1 MNTGNYREEQ
11 YLDTIQQL
19 QMAIKSISSYPEG
32 HPTSSQII
40 GNLYET
46 LTKLFNIKS
55 SLTVSNSNKTLLL
68 DDIPI
73 SDKKISSTELAMSLE
88 KRGIESITFCR
99 GLSMKDFK
107 IFLRGMSYSPH
118 MLKQQG
124 DLTTMLQQKGVSSI
138 KINKIKY
145 GKISEEEK
153 LIEDTNILDFLSGNN
168 DSSGYNV
175 SNFVEILENEPR
187 RIRELIRQVS
197 ESTDTSIYPLSAAT
211 EAAVSIETIKR
222 ISTELLTRQGT
233 EWDQFKH
240 TITTVL
246 STFDNDLLTH
256 MSKSTGTIEGNEDEI
271 IDILTGELFYDTGT
285 DICVNQ
291 YIEDGTIDNKL
302 LERLFP
308 TFEERKNAL
317 PFLKAK
323 LKDLGCL
330 DEGKDINEFLGNEL
344 TDGKEPSHDV
354 SQDTSYGDEIGEKM
368 EDLKNM
374 LSEGKND
381 EAYNIINKFKQKLYD
396 ESADIREKVANA
408 FLDITS
414 TLYKFDKLKGYFGE
428 MSKILTSTLKQE
440 YHVDTY
446 LSLSANYQ
454 NICISLDKNTNFFRD
469 ETIGSRLFMANKLS
483 KGQLENALILRHKN
497 DKSLQYNMV
506 ALDYVDESTLLH
518 FLAQQ
523 YRGYRPVKI
532 SEIHN
537 IQTDVLERIPIK
549 FIKRYLILPFSY
561 DYGNLAT
568 AIANPGNFDL
578 INDIRFITGCTI
590 VPHLATE
597 YHLIKAIEKHYSIET
612 DTPEFNQLVNNI
624 QEEED
629 LEFIEEIEEEPAKTK
644 QLGESDTPVVRL
656 VNVIL
661 REAIAQ
667 QASDIHIEPFED
679 ELIVRFRIDG
689 TLTKMLTPSLRYAK
703 GITSRIKIMSRL
715 DIAERRLPQDGKLKI
730 KIDGR
735 YVDVRVSTFPGNFG
749 EKVVLRLLD
758 QSNLMLDIKTIGLN
772 GRNLDAIMS
781 AIHKSN
787 GLILVTGPTGS
798 GKTTTL
804 YSMLRILNDGS
815 KNVSTIEDP
824 IEYNMKG
831 VNQFQTN
838 SKIGLNFVRA
848 LRSFLRQDP
857 DIIMLGEMRDF
868 ETAEVAIKAALTGHL
883 ILTTLHTNSASEAII
898 RLLNMGIEPYL
909 ISSSASLIIAQ
920 RLMRSLC
927 DKCKEETSPTD
938 LQLNLL
944 KNYKLNINGHKI
956 YKGKGCEHCN
966 NTGYKGRIAIYEIM
980 TMGHEIQEL
989 ILRGASAFQIKEEAE
1004 KSGLVTLQEQGFN
1017 KAIEGVTS
1025 LDEWVRVT
1033 S

>member
-1 MNTGNYREEQ
+1 MNTGNYGEEQ

-19 QMAIKSISSYPEG
+19 QMAIKSISSYPED

-40 GNLYET
+40 GNSYET
-46 LTKLFNIKS
+46 LTKLFKIKP
-55 SLTVSNSNKTLLL
+55 SLTLSNSNKTLLL
-68 DDIPI
+68 DDMPI
-73 SDKKISSTELAMSLE
+73 SDKIFSNELATTLE
-88 KRGIESITFCR
+88 KRSIDSITFCR
-99 GLSMKDFK
+99 GLSMKDFRV
-107 IFLRGMSYSPH
+107 FLHGMSYSSH

-153 LIEDTNILDFLSGNN
+153 LIENTYILDFLSGDN
-168 DSSGYNV
+168 DSPGYNIP
-175 SNFVEILENEPR
+175 NFVEILENEPQ

-197 ESTDTSIYPLSAAT
+197 ESADTSIYPFSAAT

-222 ISTELLTRQGT
+222 ISTELLTKQGT

-240 TITTVL
+240 TMISVL

-256 MSKSTGTIEGNEDEI
+256 MSKSMETIEGDKDEI

-285 DICVNQ
+285 DICVNR

-308 TFEERKNAL
+308 TFEERENAL
-317 PFLKAK
+317 PFLEAK
-323 LKDLGCL
+323 LKELGCL
-330 DEGKDINEFLGNEL
+330 DEGKDINEFLANGL
-344 TDGKEPSHDV
+344 TDGKESLHDI
-354 SQDTSYGDEIGEKM
+354 SQDTSYADEIEEKM

-374 LSEGKND
+374 LSEGEND
-381 EAYNIINKFKQKLYD
+381 EANNIINEFKQKLDD
-396 ESADIREKVANA
+396 ESADVREKVANA

-414 TLYKFDKLKGYFGE
+414 TLDKFDKLKGYFGE
-428 MSKILTSTLKQE
+428 MSEILTSKLKQE
-440 YHVDTY
+440 CHVDTY

-454 NICISLDKNTNFFRD
+454 NICTSLDKNTNFFRD
-469 ETIGSRLFMANKLS
+469 ETIGSRLFKANKLS
-483 KGQLENALILRHKN
+483 KGQLENALILRNKN
-497 DKSLQYNMV
+497 GKSLQYNMA
-506 ALDYVDESTLLH
+506 ALNYVDESSLLH
-518 FLAQQ
+518 SLTQQ
-523 YRGYRPVKI
+523 HRGNRSVKI

-537 IQTDVLERIPIK
+537 IQTDVLKRIPIK
-549 FIKRYLILPFSY
+549 FIKRYLVLPFSY
-561 DYGNLAT
+561 NYGNLDT

-578 INDIRFITGCTI
+578 INDIRFVTGCNI

-597 YHLIKAIEKHYSIET
+597 YHLLKAIGKHYSIEI
-612 DTPEFNQLVNNI
+612 DTPEINQLVNNI
-624 QEEED
+624 EEEEE
-629 LEFIEEIEEEPAKTK
+629 LEFIEELEEGPAKIEQTE
-644 QLGESDTPVVRL
+644 ESDAPVVRL

-661 REAIAQ
+661 KEAIAQ

-715 DIAERRLPQDGKLKI
+715 DISERRLPQDGKLKI
-730 KIDGR
+730 KMDGR

-758 QSNLMLDIKTIGLN
+758 QSNLILDIKKLGLN

-781 AIHKSN
+781 AIHKSKR
-787 GLILVTGPTGS
+787 LILVTGPTGS

-804 YSMLRILNDGS
+804 YSMLRMLNDGS
-815 KNVSTIEDP
+815 KNISTIEDP
-824 IEYNMKG
+824 IEYSMKG
-831 VNQFQTN
+831 INQFQTN
-838 SKIGLNFVRA
+838 SRIGLNFVRS

-868 ETAEVAIKAALTGHL
+868 ETAEIAIKAALTGHL

-898 RLLNMGIEPYL
+898 RLLDMGIEPYL

-920 RLMRSLC
+920 RLMRVLC

-944 KNYKLNINGHKI
+944 KRYKLDIDGHRI

-966 NTGYKGRIAIYEIM
+966 NTGYNGRIAIYEIM
-980 TMGHEIQEL
+980 TMWHEIQEL
-989 ILRGASAFQIKEEAE
+989 ILKGASAFQIKEEAE
-1004 KSGLVTLQEQGFN
+1004 RLGLVTLQEQGYN
-1017 KAIEGVTS
+1017 KTIEGVTS
-1025 LDEWVRVT
+1025 LDEWVRVM